1 MISSHILHKCRS
13 LGTADRP
20 AARKAKGEI
29 QVKIG
34 KRIWSGVLCAVIA
47 AGTLAFSGCS
57 QSTNAASSQAPVS
70 QAGQSFASSGGKQVL
85 RVGMECAFAPYNWTQ
100 TNDSNGAVPISN
112 SAGEYANGYD
122 VMMAKKIA
130 DSIGYDL
137 QIVKT
142 EWDGLAPGVASGK
155 LDAAVAG
162 MSITADRKKTVDF
175 TDVYY
180 KASIYALVR
189 SDSKYASAKGVADLK
204 GAKCTSQQNTIWY
217 DMLKQIP
224 EATIQPAMKNVPAL
238 IVSLTSGKTEVF
250 VTDKPT
256 AMAASFTNKNLK
268 MLDFSA
274 GGDEFKASDE
284 DVNLGIAISKQAPEL
299 KDALNQALAKISDG
313 DRDKLMQEAIKDQP
327 AAQ

>member
-1 MISSHILHKCRS
+1 MKKSRRILS
-13 LGTADRP
+13 F
-20 AARKAKGEI
+20 
-29 QVKIG
+29 
-34 KRIWSGVLCAVIA
+34 VLCAVLTA
-47 AGTLAFSGCS
+47 STLAFSGCS
-57 QSTNAASSQAPVS
+57 SKANTATNNSSTAAGSAAAPAASSA
-70 QAGQSFASSGGKQVL
+70 ASGEKKVL
-85 RVGMECAFAPYNWTQ
+85 KVGMECAFAPYNWTQ
-100 TNDSNGAVPISN
+100 TDDSNNAIAISN
-112 SAGEYANGYD
+112 SSGEYANGYD

-130 DSIGYDL
+130 DAIGYDL

-155 LDAAVAG
+155 LSAAIAG
-162 MSITADRKKTVDF
+162 MSITKDRLQTVDF

-189 SDSKYASAKGVADLK
+189 SDSKYASAKSVADLK

-224 EATIQPAMKNVPAL
+224 QANIQPAMKNVPAL
-238 IVSLTSGKTEVF
+238 IVALTSGKTEVF

-256 AMAASFTNKNLK
+256 AMAAAYTNKSLV

-274 GGDEFKASDE
+274 SSDDFKASDE
-284 DVNLGIAISKQAPEL
+284 DVNLGIAISKSAPEL
-299 KDALNQALAKISDG
+299 KSAINEALAKINDA
-313 DRDKLMQEAIKDQP
+313 DRDKIMQDAIKNQP